1 MHPLTLPRAPA
12 ETLMAVK
19 ERDGLPISSVGRL
32 ASSGGRFPAAAGLFF
47 NKGLRRHGCSLFRSP
62 EKSFANPCEEEK
74 QIRKPSER
82 SQ

>member
-1 MHPLTLPRAPA
+1 MHPLTLSRAPA
-12 ETLMAVK
+12 EILMAVK
-19 ERDGLPISSVGRL
+19 DRDGLPISSLGR
-32 ASSGGRFPAAAGLFF
+32 SGGRFPAAAGLFF